1 LVIIIFADIQPK
13 TDMEKKNSTT
23 LSKENNQRNKEKCKK
38 IQSISPRI
46 RYVGMI
52 NDFGRTIAGH
62 IRSGV
67 VPLFNREQAVNDHFI
82 EAMRTNLRKA
92 LYSAVGNVN
101 YSYTEHEKVKM
112 LTVPTHWGHYSITL
126 DKETEN
132 TEIKQIIDEVLKVV
146 ATLQ

>member
-1 LVIIIFADIQPK
+1 LRTYCLKQ
-13 TDMEKKNSTT
+13 DMEKNSTA
-23 LSKENNQRNKEKCKK
+23 LSKENNQKNKEKCKK

-52 NDFGRTIAGH
+52 NDFGRTIAGQL
-62 IRSGV
+62 RTGV
-67 VPLFNREQAVNDHFI
+67 VPLFNRDQAVNDHFI

-92 LYSAVGNVN
+92 LYPAVGNVN

-112 LTVPTHWGHYSITL
+112 LTVPTQWGHYSITL

-132 TEIKQIIDEVLKVV
+132 TEIKHIIDEVLKLV

>member
-1 LVIIIFADIQPK
+1 
-13 TDMEKKNSTT
+13 MEKKNSTT
-23 LSKENNQRNKEKCKK
+23 LSKENNQMNKEKCKK
-38 IQSISPRI
+38 IQLISPRI

-52 NDFGRTIAGH
+52 NDFGRTIAGQL
-62 IRSGV
+62 RSGV
-67 VPLFNREQAVNDHFI
+67 VPLFNTDQAVNDHFI

-92 LYSAVGNVN
+92 LSSAVGKVN

-112 LTVPTHWGHYSITL
+112 LTVPTRWGHYSITL

-132 TEIKQIIDEVLKVV
+132 TEIKRIIDEVLKLV

>member
-1 LVIIIFADIQPK
+1 
-13 TDMEKKNSTT
+13 MEKNSTT
-23 LSKENNQRNKEKCKK
+23 LSKENNQKNKEKCKK

-52 NDFGRTIAGH
+52 NDFGRTIAGQL
-62 IRSGV
+62 RTGV
-67 VPLFNREQAVNDHFI
+67 VPLFNRDQAVNDHFI

-92 LYSAVGNVN
+92 LYPAVGNVN

-112 LTVPTHWGHYSITL
+112 LTVPTQWGHYSITL
-126 DKETEN
+126 DKKTEN
-132 TEIKQIIDEVLKVV
+132 TEIKHIIDEVLKLV

>member
-1 LVIIIFADIQPK
+1 
-13 TDMEKKNSTT
+13 MEKNSNA
-23 LSKENNQRNKEKCKK
+23 LSKENNQKNKEKCKK

-52 NDFGRTIAGH
+52 NDFGRTIAGQL
-62 IRSGV
+62 RSGV
-67 VPLFNREQAVNDHFI
+67 VPLFNRDQAVNDHFI

-92 LYSAVGNVN
+92 LYPAVGNVN

-112 LTVPTHWGHYSITL
+112 LTIPTQWGHYSITL

-132 TEIKQIIDEVLKVV
+132 TEIKHIIDGVLKLV